1 MAGQH
6 PRDKVGIWSDP
17 DVRAL
22 STDAQHLY
30 FLLLTSAN
38 TNMAGV
44 SDWRPKR
51 LASLARKW
59 TARRVTEAGAE
70 LEAARFVV
78 IDTTTEEILIRS
90 FVRHD
95 GVLAGPKTAA
105 GMVREMSQVYSPKI
119 IATVKAEIRRAAEEN
134 PSIKSIGCIADYL
147 SDTPS
152 DTPSEGVSP
161 EYPPSI
167 PIPYPSTYNPQP
179 TTLSPRD
186 ERETEGPTFDDF
198 YRLYPRKIAPAKA
211 EAAWRKAIKKADPA
225 VIIEA
230 LREQLPALAMQKK
243 NDGDFRPYPA
253 TWLNGERWTDE
264 VDALATSDDN
274 LPAYFRAAG
283 Q

>member
-1 MAGQH
+1 MARQYA
-6 PRDKVGIWSDP
+6 RVKVGIWSDL
-17 DVRAL
+17 DFRSL

-30 FLLLTSAN
+30 FLLLTSAR

-51 LASLARKW
+51 LASLAHKW

-70 LEAARFVV
+70 LERRRYVV

-134 PSIKSIGCIADYL
+134 PAIKGMECLADYL

-152 DTPSEGVSP
+152 DTQSEGVSQ

-167 PIPYPSTYNPQP
+167 PIPYPLTDNPLP
-179 TTLSPRD
+179 TTRD
-186 ERETEGPTFDDF
+186 HREVGPTFEDF
-198 YRLYPRKIAPAKA
+198 YRIYPRKIAPAKA
-211 EAAWRKAIKKADPA
+211 EAAWKKATRKADPA
-225 VIIEA
+225 VIIAA

-243 NDGDFRPYPA
+243 SDGDFRPHPA
-253 TWLNGERWTDE
+253 TWLNGERWADE
-264 VDALATSDDN
+264 VDQSQPAAD
-274 LPAYFRAAG
+274 LPAFFRAAG